1 MFLVKSYKAINDHS
15 CIVSH
20 MKSKTDEMRNNIIN
34 IALITGWKFIY
45 HFCACAC
52 MYACVR
58 ACVFRVYMFV
68 CVSTCLSVPRACIT
82 LLCALFK
89 AGIRD

>member
-1 MFLVKSYKAINDHS
+1 MFLVKSYKAINNHS

-34 IALITGWKFIY
+34 IALLTGWKFIY

-52 MYACVR
+52 MHACVR
-58 ACVFRVYMFV
+58 ACVSVSICMCVFRPV
-68 CVSTCLSVPRACIT
+68 C
-82 LLCALFK
+82 LCPVHA
-89 AGIRD
+89 